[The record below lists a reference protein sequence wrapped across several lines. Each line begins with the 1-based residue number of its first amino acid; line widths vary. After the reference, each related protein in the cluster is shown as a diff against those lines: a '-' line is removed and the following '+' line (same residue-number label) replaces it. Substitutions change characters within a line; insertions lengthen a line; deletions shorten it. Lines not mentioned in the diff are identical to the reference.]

1 VTIQQ
6 TNTVKEGDLTI
17 RRHQESLDMTGLDH
31 LFRWASEVVSDAE
44 DSRVRTAREKRIR
57 RQVLEVLQSHREEK
71 VRNESLDEIAYL
83 QRRVIALLTKLQELT
98 EENAAVKQIMV
109 SQSFALEK
117 LPRLEREV
125 KQLKMVELEKEAA
138 VTERRYLMDG
148 IAKIKVERDY
158 LEDLLTAVE
167 EENMRLAKL
176 FNEAKAEVERL
187 KNRRWWHVFFAPK
200 TAL

>member
-6 TNTVKEGDLTI
+6 TNTVKDGDLTI
-17 RRHQESLDMTGLDH
+17 RRHQESLDMTGLEH
-31 LFRWASEVVSDAE
+31 LFRWASDVVADGE
-44 DSRVRTAREKRIR
+44 DSRVRSAREKRIR

-83 QRRVIALLTKLQELT
+83 QRRVIALLTKLQEIT

-167 EENMRLAKL
+167 EENMRLANL

-200 TAL
+200 A

>member
-1 VTIQQ
+1 MTIQQ

-31 LFRWASEVVSDAE
+31 LFRWASDVVSDAE

-200 TAL
+200 V

>member
-6 TNTVKEGDLTI
+6 TNTVKDGDLTI
-17 RRHQESLDMTGLDH
+17 RRHQESLDMTGLEH
-31 LFRWASEVVSDAE
+31 LFRWASDVVADGE
-44 DSRVRTAREKRIR
+44 DSRVRTTREKRIR
-57 RQVLEVLQSHREEK
+57 RQVLEVLQAHREEK
-71 VRNESLDEIAYL
+71 VRSESLDEIAYL

-176 FNEAKAEVERL
+176 FNESKAEVECL

-200 TAL
+200 V